1 MPKIKTV
8 GVIGAGTM
16 GHGIAWVSSLAGY
29 PTLLQD
35 EFPAALKAGMEK
47 IQRGWERGV
56 KKGMIKPEERD
67 RALKNLKA
75 VKKLDDLAASD
86 LLIEAVTEDRDL
98 KRRLFARLDEL
109 APKGALLATNTS
121 SISITDLAAATKRP
135 DRVVGLHFMN
145 PVPVLPLVEL
155 IRGLQTSDET
165 AREARA
171 WAEGLGKTV
180 VEAKDSPGFI
190 ANRVLF
196 PMINEAIFALYEG
209 VGSAEAIDTVMK
221 LGMKHPM
228 GPLALADLIG
238 LDTCL
243 AVLEVLQK
251 DFGDPKYRPC
261 PLLRQMVAAG
271 RLGRKSGQGFYTYP

>member
-1 MPKIKTV
+1 MGEVKTV

-16 GHGIAWVSSLAGY
+16 GHGIAWVASLAGY

-35 EFPAALKAGMEK
+35 ESPTALRQGMEK
-47 IQRGWERGV
+47 ILRGWERGV
-56 KKGMIKPEERD
+56 EKGRIRPEERD
-67 RALKNLKA
+67 LALKRLK
-75 VKKLDDLAASD
+75 VVERLEDLAASD
-86 LLIEAVTEDRDL
+86 LLIEAVTEDRAL
-98 KRRLFARLDEL
+98 KRRLFARLDKL

-121 SISITDLAAATKRP
+121 SLSITDLAASTQRSH
-135 DRVVGLHFMN
+135 RVIGIHFMN

-155 IRGLQTSDET
+155 IRGLQTSEET
-165 AREARA
+165 AAEARA
-171 WAEGLGKTV
+171 WAESLGKTV

-190 ANRVLF
+190 ANRILL

-209 VGSAEAIDTVMK
+209 VGSAEAIDSVMR
-221 LGMKHPM
+221 LGMNHPI

-243 AVLEVLQK
+243 AILEVLHEG
-251 DFGDPKYRPC
+251 FGDPKYRPC

-271 RLGRKSGQGFYTYP
+271 LLGRKSGRGFYPYP